1 MTASTQFNYGRRN
14 SNVGPYT
21 IPTSTK
27 THHGGH
33 HGHHELQSPILSTYQ
48 LHHHHHSYTP
58 TTNTNTNTSR
68 TTTTTTTTNT
78 NTNGQQAISSPP
90 LSASVPTLSR
100 EFVVRRISEGET
112 GRLKEEL
119 RCEAC
124 GKGYKHIS
132 SLAKH
137 LWEHTPEW
145 NVTKKLLISKHQ
157 QVQLLEAASI
167 LVGMNEQG
175 ATNGTSGTN
184 GNGNGGSV
192 GTQHQMAVQRHMNQ
206 QHRSRVGSLNDHHQQ
221 QQLGGNV
228 LYSPPASNTSTPPV
242 LNSDPVLEKQEGES
256 NQGMQFK
263 NGYDHRYRNDDE
275 EEEEEDDEY
284 DAQRSYGRMRS
295 VSHEPPRYDHHHEVT
310 SPILQSEQTHN
321 PHHHPQGSGLKSP
334 SSSSTTYNV
343 MMNTKGELP
352 VKTNFA
358 MMNGNKN
365 EQETYS
371 EEGVIGTMEA

>member
-58 TTNTNTNTSR
+58 TTTTNTSR
-68 TTTTTTTTNT
+68 TTTTTTTNT
-78 NTNGQQAISSPP
+78 TTNGQQAISSPP

-175 ATNGTSGTN
+175 ATSGTS
-184 GNGNGGSV
+184 GGSV

-206 QHRSRVGSLNDHHQQ
+206 QNRSRVGSLNDHHQQ
-221 QQLGGNV
+221 QLGGNV
-228 LYSPPASNTSTPPV
+228 FYSPPTSNTSTPPV
-242 LNSDPVLEKQEGES
+242 LNSDPVLEKQEGDS
-256 NQGMQFK
+256 AQGIQFK
-263 NGYDHRYRNDDE
+263 NGYDHRYRNDN
-275 EEEEEDDEY
+275 EEEDDDDEDEY

-295 VSHEPPRYDHHHEVT
+295 VSHEPPRYEHHHEVT
-310 SPILQSEQTHN
+310 SPILQSEQTH
-321 PHHHPQGSGLKSP
+321 HHHPQGSGLKSP
-334 SSSSTTYNV
+334 SSGSTTYN
-343 MMNTKGELP
+343 MMTNIKGELP
-352 VKTNFA
+352 VETNFA
-358 MMNGNKN
+358 IMNGNKN
-365 EQETYS
+365 EKETYS